1 MKNYFVII
9 DPMLST
15 EITTTF
21 KFGDLSMIVVTEIAC
36 HSSM

>member
-9 DPMLST
+9 GPMLST

-21 KFGDLSMIVVTEIAC
+21 KFGNQELFITLSD
-36 HSSM
+36 SSE

>member
-9 DPMLST
+9 RPMLRT

-21 KFGDLSMIVVTEIAC
+21 KFGNQELFITVYDSGD
-36 HSSM
+36 